1 MTKTKSTKR
10 ALLSSVLAL
19 MVCIAML
26 IGSTF
31 AWFTDNVSS
40 TGNKIQ
46 SGTLKVDLELLD
58 KASGAWNSIKEDK
71 TALFKGDKWE
81 PGYTEV
87 KVLRVVN
94 DGSLALKWKAAL
106 VFPEEL
112 SILADAIDVY
122 VMPYGV
128 RENATGVAYPTDRN
142 LEGYLP
148 AGTVREFAQGGIFNT
163 KGVLKEGETA
173 YLGFALKM
181 REEAGNQYQ
190 GLELS
195 GAFDIQIL
203 ATQYTY
209 EEDSYGNEY
218 DVNATYPVISQGVQ
232 IPDNAT
238 APESVGTDDIK
249 TELPADLLNALPN
262 NVEELSLAHT
272 EPKVEADGTVTF
284 DSVEFMDQDGNIVD
298 LSALGNDKPYT
309 VSINVGNKFAVGTV
323 VKIYHDDV
331 QLTEGVVDAN
341 GDITYQ
347 TTHFC
352 EVSIS
357 EKINVTVVF
366 TDGYTKNFTSLASA
380 MRYGYSGGAKEEIIV
395 NEDITESMDQLEGNI
410 VCGKAG
416 GVTITNT
423 LDDNWVYCDSTNFT
437 IGEGVTYKVVN
448 NSGLFVYGN
457 DCVIN
462 GTVVTDAYYQ
472 RYAGSKLTINAPGSM
487 KVNTETFILRYT
499 DGDANAGI
507 YINGDSNEATVEF
520 QLAVAYFYQGM
531 IHAKDATLKVGTYW
545 QTNGTDGAGSAN
557 LVLDNSKLTVTVNE
571 HNFTATGNS
580 SVTLKNGSVLDVAGG
595 IETTNEIN
603 CDATSVVKKAR

>member
-1 MTKTKSTKR
+1 MTKTKNTKR
-10 ALLSSVLAL
+10 ALVSSMLAL
-19 MVCIAML
+19 VMCVAML
-26 IGSTF
+26 IGTTF
-31 AWFTDNVSS
+31 AWFTDSVTS
-40 TGNKIQ
+40 TGNRIQ

-58 KASGAWNSIKEDK
+58 KQSGVWNSVKENK
-71 TALFKGDKWE
+71 TPLFEGEQWE

-94 DGSLALKWKAAL
+94 EGKLALKWKAAL

-112 SILADAIDVY
+112 SILADVIDVY

-128 RENATGVAYPTDRN
+128 RENATGIAYPANRN

-148 AGTVREFAQGGIFNT
+148 AGTVREFAQEGIFNT
-163 KGVLKEGETA
+163 KGELQEGETA

-181 REEAGNQYQ
+181 REEAGNKYQ
-190 GLELS
+190 NLELS

-209 EEDSYGNEY
+209 EEDTYGKDY
-218 DVNATYPVISQGVQ
+218 DVNATYPVISQGVKL
-232 IPDNAT
+232 
-238 APESVGTDDIK
+238 PENPTSPITIETEDIK
-249 TELPADLLNALPN
+249 TVLPDDLVNALPN
-262 NVEELSLAHT
+262 SVEELYLEHT
-272 EPKVEADGTVTF
+272 EPKVEPDGTVTF
-284 DSVEFMDQDGNIVD
+284 DSVEFADQDGNTVD

-309 VSINVGNKFAVGTV
+309 VTLNVGDKLQAGTA

-341 GDITYQ
+341 GDVTYEA
-347 TTHFC
+347 THFC
-352 EVSIS
+352 EISIS

-366 TDGYTKNFTSLASA
+366 TDGYKKNFTSLAKA
-380 MRYGYSGGAKEEIIV
+380 MSYGYSGGAKEKIIV
-395 NEDITESMDQLEGNI
+395 NEDITESMGSLEGNI
-410 VCGKAG
+410 VCGKEG

-423 LDDNWVYCDSTNFT
+423 LDDNWVYCGYTNFT

-448 NSGLFVYGN
+448 NSGLFVYGD

-472 RYAGSKLTINAPGSM
+472 RYAGSKLTINAPGNM

-507 YINGDSNEATVEF
+507 YINGDNNDATVEF

-545 QTNGTDGAGSAN
+545 QTNGTDGSGSAN

-571 HNFTATGNS
+571 HDFKATGNS

-595 IETTNEIN
+595 IKTTNEIN
-603 CDATSVVKKAR
+603 CDTTSVVKSAR